1 MAYRINA
8 GSCLAC
14 GACANDCPMD
24 AIYAAGDH
32 YVIDE
37 DQCVDCGSCS
47 LTCPVEAIAPA
58 E

>member
-14 GACANDCPMD
+14 GACANDCPIG
-24 AIYAAGDH
+24 AIYANGDH

-37 DQCVDCGSCS
+37 DQ
-47 LTCPVEAIAPA
+47 
-58 E
+58 

>member
-8 GSCLAC
+8 GACLAC
-14 GACANDCPMD
+14 GACADDCPIG